1 MTNRYWMVF
10 FSAWH
15 WVGVCVFSI
24 ARAWSDYDVV
34 GAHRVWGLGVLD
46 LGAFHAKVHAWHGR
60 WQSLP
65 ACFASTA
72 GTFGSYGKLNQ
83 LVERLDPCD
92 T

>member
-46 LGAFHAKVHAWHGR
+46 LGAFPRESSRVSWMIVIIASLLCIDGR
-60 WQSLP
+60 N
-65 ACFASTA
+65 FR
-72 GTFGSYGKLNQ
+72 
-83 LVERLDPCD
+83 LVRKAQP
-92 T
+92 TG